1 MKTTNHLWLKLGIT
15 ACFACFLI
23 DSVTSQTS
31 DDLKNLVDTL
41 FDSYSSKVRPVVNQQ
56 HPLQLDVSFYVS
68 SVNEVN
74 EVDEKMVTT
83 GYLELSWTDEL
94 LKWTPADYN
103 NTEVIF
109 VPQVKIYSLI

>member
-1 MKTTNHLWLKLGIT
+1 MKTKNHLWLKLGIT
-15 ACFACFLI
+15 VCFACFLI

-103 NTEVIF
+103 NTDTIF
-109 VPQVKIYSLI
+109 VPQVQV